1 MRRAVLCAGAAQPAQ
16 RGGSRIFPRSL
27 PPKYAPS
34 RSNAA
39 FPWEPRTDM
48 VVGVGLSYFLVPKF
62 HFGFYG

>member
-1 MRRAVLCAGAAQPAQ
+1 MLSAGAAQRDSVAAHAFF
-16 RGGSRIFPRSL
+16 SRSL